1 MSIRTLDGSATDGA
15 IADGAADR
23 QSDPDNVSP
32 CLCFF
37 PRSFSVIVLRGQG
50 GWPRTVGHDL

>member
-37 PRSFSVIVLRGQG
+37 PRSLSVESGSSVRLK
-50 GWPRTVGHDL
+50 L